1 MVAFVTPL
9 KKVNREKRIGIS
21 GGAGAARTPTHTSP
35 YSSMGI
41 FSVQSLLI
49 EI

>member
-1 MVAFVTPL
+1 MIVFMTPL
-9 KKVNREKRIGIS
+9 KKVNREKRIGMS
-21 GGAGAARTPTHTSP
+21 GGAGCARIPTYTSL
-35 YSSMGI
+35 YSSRVV